1 MSAQASAAADWRVGG
16 ELPRKVAQRAH
27 AMLRELFQ
35 VASASQADVQA
46 AGAAID
52 VAERLAGGHK
62 CRVHA
67 VEGQE
72 CFKALRTWPQMPSRA
87 P

>member
-16 ELPRKVAQRAH
+16 ELPRKVAERAH

-35 VASASQADVQA
+35 VASASQADMQP

-62 CRVHA
+62 CRCI
-67 VEGQE
+67 Q
-72 CFKALRTWPQMPSRA
+72 L
-87 P
+87 